1 MLKGTIT
8 FYSDVQKYIRSQA
21 MDFEKIFQRQKII
34 LLLMYNMRTCS
45 DLSCFITA
53 TLKIIADIL
62 FNF

>member
-8 FYSDVQKYIRSQA
+8 FYSDVQKYIRSQVMA
-21 MDFEKIFQRQKII
+21 FKKIFHRQKIT
-34 LLLMYNMRTCS
+34 LLLLYNMRTCS

-53 TLKIIADIL
+53 TLKIIADFL